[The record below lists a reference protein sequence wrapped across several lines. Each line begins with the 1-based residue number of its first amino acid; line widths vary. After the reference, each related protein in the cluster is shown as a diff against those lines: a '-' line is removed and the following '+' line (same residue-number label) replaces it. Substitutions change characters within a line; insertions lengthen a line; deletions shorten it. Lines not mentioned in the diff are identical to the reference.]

1 MQTQSPEGK
10 PTGTAVRL
18 PAAVQSMISRIA
30 LMVADAIAN
39 TLLKIVSITLIFL
52 KNLLA
57 IR

>member
-1 MQTQSPEGK
+1 METLLSQGK
-10 PTGTAVRL
+10 PTGTAVRS
-18 PAAVQSMISRIA
+18 PAAVPPMISRIA